1 MDISA
6 LIKSTHIFY
15 VVFNFCE
22 IYTEICRC
30 VNSLDG
36 PDLWESWDSH
46 VVFLPNSA
54 VLLSAL

>member
-6 LIKSTHIFY
+6 FIKCTHIFY

-22 IYTEICRC
+22 TYTEIYRC

-36 PDLWESWDSH
+36 PDLWESGDSH

>member
-36 PDLWESWDSH
+36 PDL
-46 VVFLPNSA
+46 
-54 VLLSAL
+54 